1 MTIVN
6 DQIETKNGKIFDL
19 HYRGLKNDT
28 YSGFLRNSMWP
39 KNCSI
44 AIPKT
49 HGKANFQAIV
59 DQVIDNEDKFNTANT
74 LGRPRY
80 YDILAN
86 GVEGLSKTNK
96 IFDLKEQDS
105 EFHTCEKSKRK
116 WYYKSF
122 GGNFNMKS
130 IKINSMKLIDTVSLV
145 ELMPFIDNDEI
156 KDVLNQLRRQKF
168 EYQADFLGFCND
180 LIDATQDTLI
190 ASYNKYMK
198 NLFGTHKSLMRH
210 TKEGKESFTYYVYV
224 PKDADIATKKMYESQ
239 GRQGIPQ
246 NCNIKVVELSLF
258 EENII
263 ANAEFAKKK
272 QEKLEAVRKYFS
284 EHKRNAAKKASKKAS
299 KKAA

>member
-1 MTIVN
+1 MTIVDN
-6 DQIETKNGKIFDL
+6 KIQTKNGETFDL

-39 KNCSI
+39 RNCSI

-49 HGKANFQAIV
+49 HGMANFKAIV

-86 GVEGLSKTNK
+86 GVEGLGKTNK
-96 IFDLKEQDS
+96 IFDLQQEDS
-105 EFHTCEKSKRK
+105 EFKTYEKSKRK
-116 WYYKSF
+116 WYYKSI

-130 IKINSMKLIDTVSLV
+130 IKINHMKLIDSVSFK
-145 ELMPFIDNDEI
+145 ELMPFIDNEEI
-156 KDVLNQLRRQKF
+156 KDVLDQLRRQKF
-168 EYQADFLGFCND
+168 EYQADFLGVCND

-224 PKDADIATKKMYESQ
+224 PKDADLATKKMYESQ
-239 GRQGIPQ
+239 GRQGIPH
-246 NCNIKVVELSLF
+246 NCNIKIVELSLF
-258 EENII
+258 EENMIV
-263 ANAEFAKKK
+263 NAEFAKKK
-272 QEKLEAVRKYFS
+272 QEKLEAVRKYFA
-284 EHKRNAAKKASKKAS
+284 EHKRKAAKKAA
-299 KKAA
+299 

>member
-1 MTIVN
+1 MTMTIVDN
-6 DQIETKNGKIFDL
+6 QIKTKNGETFDL

-39 KNCSI
+39 RNCSI

-49 HGKANFQAIV
+49 HGMANFKAIV

-86 GVEGLSKTNK
+86 GVEGLGKTNK
-96 IFDLKEQDS
+96 IFDLQQQDS
-105 EFHTCEKSKRK
+105 EFKTYEKSKRQ
-116 WYYKSF
+116 WYYKTI

-130 IKINSMKLIDTVSLV
+130 IKINHMKLIDSVSFK
-145 ELMPFIDNDEI
+145 ELMPFIDNEEI
-156 KDVLNQLRRQKF
+156 KDVLDQLRRQKF

-224 PKDADIATKKMYESQ
+224 PKDADLATKKMYESQ
-239 GRQGIPQ
+239 GRQGIPH

-263 ANAEFAKKK
+263 VNAEFAKKK
-272 QEKLEAVRKYFS
+272 QEKLEAVRKYFA
-284 EHKRNAAKKASKKAS
+284 EHKRKAAKKAA
-299 KKAA
+299 